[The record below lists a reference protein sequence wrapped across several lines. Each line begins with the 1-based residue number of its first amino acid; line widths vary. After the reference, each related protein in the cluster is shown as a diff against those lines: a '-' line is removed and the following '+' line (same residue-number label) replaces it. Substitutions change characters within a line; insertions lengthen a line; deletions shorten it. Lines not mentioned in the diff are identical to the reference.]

1 MNVPH
6 KIPISSLAT
15 LLSTAMLR
23 PLCALAL
30 FAPPVLLADDSSAS
44 AIAIQP
50 GDTAGAISTVG
61 DEDWFKFTIDS
72 AQMVTITTKA
82 GGVGVPALNFGFEL
96 YDSSGSTRHIASG
109 TALGSIYGITKFLQ
123 PGTYYFR
130 VYSPFSFTGAYRVVL
145 KTQSSALPLNQV
157 VRGNLDV
164 PNDWENYKFAIK
176 SPGYVELWA
185 RKPAV
190 STPAINL
197 TMILRDE
204 AGNQLKSDVGSATRF
219 SGLLNPGNYF
229 VTITS
234 YSNGANTGDFDLKL
248 ITPDNALAIT
258 EGITSGTIDV
268 PHDKDHFRFVVPGST
283 PKPIRFRTSGSVF
296 LQPSLQNEIGQLLK
310 IPGSRGS
317 SKEDDFEMELDPG
330 VYFFYLYGTNSTG
343 VGSFGNYT
351 LTLSGL
357 LPTAPEI
364 SIQQPARSELVDSKS
379 KRSFGKA
386 VVGVKKGITKAFVIR
401 NTGNAPLT
409 GIRVAK
415 GGRNKR
421 DFQITLPPAS
431 SVAPGKQTTFEI
443 TFQPKSKGS
452 KNAWLRVASNDA
464 NENPFDISIIGMA
477 VGK

>member
-6 KIPISSLAT
+6 KIQISSLAS

-30 FAPPVLLADDSSAS
+30 FTPAVLLADDSSAS

-82 GGVGVPALNFGFEL
+82 GGVGVPALNFDFKL
-96 YDSSGSTRHIASG
+96 YDSSGSTQHIASG
-109 TALGSIYGITKFLQ
+109 RALGAIPGITKFLQ

-130 VYSPFSFTGAYRVVL
+130 VYSLFSFTGAYRVVL
-145 KTQSSALPLNQV
+145 KNQSAAIPAGSLIQ
-157 VRGNLDV
+157 GNLDV
-164 PNDWENYKFAIK
+164 PNDWETYKFTLQ
-176 SPGYVELWA
+176 SPGYVSLLQI
-185 RKPAV
+185 RPKV
-190 STPAINL
+190 STPLINL
-197 TMILRDE
+197 NVILRDE
-204 AGNQLKSDVGSATRF
+204 AGTNLDP
-219 SGLLNPGNYF
+219 GLRGVILNPGNYF
-229 VTITS
+229 ITVNS
-234 YSNGANTGDFDLKL
+234 ATNAPNSGDFSLKL
-248 ITPDNALAIT
+248 FTPDNATPIK
-258 EGITSGTIDV
+258 EGKTSGSMEV
-268 PHDKDHFRFVVPGST
+268 PNDQDHFRFVVAGNT

-296 LQPSLQNEIGQLLK
+296 LQPFLQNEIGQFLK
-310 IPGSRGS
+310 IPASRGS
-317 SKEDDFEMELDPG
+317 SKEHDFEMELNPG

-357 LPTAPEI
+357 LPAAPEI
-364 SIQQPARSELVDSKS
+364 SIQQPARSELSDGKS

-386 VVGVKKGITKAFVIR
+386 VVGVKKGITKTFVIR